1 MKLCGTC
8 KQYLTNE
15 KCEST
20 ADLDKSSECSICL
33 GVWSD
38 EFSSELT
45 KALQDAIQPYG
56 DPSANKFSFQL
67 TPPIIIL
74 PGDLA
79 YRFHVASQ
87 TAAFKTSC
95 TTTAAVFGADLK
107 EYAKKILAQQL
118 RELEGQ
124 DIVDEYPSYV
134 KEEEQGHLA
143 VQIFLNPVESIPR
156 PLHALPVQIGD
167 KKRRR
172 RDFEGQGG
180 HPISNLSKSLQE
192 KGVCLWPM
200 NKVLEE
206 KMPES
211 KESDE
216 STLLSDIAIPT
227 KAFDFHIALWRRPF
241 YVKGCYT
248 KTRRDVSQSPM
259 IVVDQGNRHRI
270 GETSVEEQILPIISR
285 RSGGISTLNND
296 PTDERVVFGM
306 AKFHASGR
314 EDIDVRMLLPDP
326 ETLPDNVGHITG
338 RPFVCEIIDAL
349 RLPPAQ
355 AMSEMVHEINHTTT
369 EDTTAEPRSY
379 GRNPMG
385 VAISSDF
392 NFTPS
397 SSFGSLQAETE
408 HKVKYYGC
416 LCWSEDP
423 LPDSDDELN
432 ARMGKFPLEIQQ
444 PTPIRV
450 LHRRPNMIRIRHVLT
465 SKARRIDDHYFR
477 LHISTDAGTYVKE
490 YVRGDLGRTVP
501 NVSTLL
507 GCKSDILELDCEGI
521 QAS

>member
-1 MKLCGTC
+1 MKLCGKC
-8 KQYLTNE
+8 KRYLTNQ
-15 KCEST
+15 KGQST
-20 ADLDKSSECSICL
+20 ADLDTSAECSVCL

-38 EFSSELT
+38 EFSSQLT
-45 KALQDAIQPYG
+45 KALHDAIGPYG
-56 DPSANKFSFQL
+56 DFSENKFSFQV
-67 TPPIIIL
+67 TPPTIIL
-74 PGDLA
+74 PADLA
-79 YRFHVASQ
+79 YRFHVASK
-87 TAAFKTSC
+87 TAEFKTTCSAS
-95 TTTAAVFGADLK
+95 AAGFGQDLK
-107 EYAKKILAQQL
+107 EYAKKLLAQRL
-118 RELEGQ
+118 KELEGP
-124 DIVDEYPSYV
+124 DVVNEYPSYV

-143 VQIFLNPVESIPR
+143 VQIFVTTVDSIPR
-156 PLHALPVQIGD
+156 PLHALPLQTGD

-180 HPISNLSKSLQE
+180 HPVSNLSKSMQD
-192 KGVCLWPM
+192 KGIFLWPM
-200 NKVLEE
+200 NKAFQE
-206 KMPES
+206 KMPEP

-216 STLLSDIAIPT
+216 STLLSETTIPT
-227 KAFDFHIALWRRPF
+227 KSFNFHVALWRRPF
-241 YVKGCYT
+241 YMKGCYT

-259 IVVDQGNRHRI
+259 IVVDEGKKRTV
-270 GETSVEEQILPIISR
+270 GVTSVEEQILPIISR
-285 RSGGISTLNND
+285 TSGGISTVNND
-296 PTDERVVFGM
+296 PTDERVLFGM

-326 ETLPDNVGHITG
+326 ETLPDNAGHITG

-349 RLPPAQ
+349 RLPPVQ
-355 AMSEMVHEINHTTT
+355 AIGEMVHEINHTST
-369 EDTTAEPRSY
+369 EDSTAEPRSY

-416 LCWSEDP
+416 LCWSEDL
-423 LPDSDDELN
+423 LPESDELN
-432 ARMGKFPLEIQQ
+432 ARLGTFPLEIQQ

-465 SKARRIDDHYFR
+465 SKARRIDDHYFH

-501 NVSTLL
+501 SVSTLL
-507 GCKSDILELDCEGI
+507 GCKTDILKLDCEGI
-521 QAS
+521 QGGS

>member
-1 MKLCGTC
+1 MKLCGKC
-8 KQYLTNE
+8 KGYLTNE
-15 KCEST
+15 KGQST
-20 ADLDKSSECSICL
+20 GDLDTSSECSVCL

-45 KALQDAIQPYG
+45 NALRDAIRPYG
-56 DPSANKFSFQL
+56 DPGANKFSFKM
-67 TPPIIIL
+67 TPPIMIL
-74 PGDLA
+74 PADLA
-79 YRFHVASQ
+79 YRFHVASK
-87 TAAFKTSC
+87 TAAFKPSC
-95 TTTAAVFGADLK
+95 TTTPAVFGQDLK
-107 EYAKKILAQQL
+107 EYAKKVLAKRL
-118 RELEGQ
+118 RELEGR
-124 DIVDEYPSYV
+124 DIVEEYPPYV

-143 VQIFLNPVESIPR
+143 VYIFVTPVESIPR
-156 PLHALPVQIGD
+156 PLHALTGQIGD

-180 HPISNLSKSLQE
+180 HPIPNLSKSLQE
-192 KGVCLWPM
+192 KGICVWPM

-206 KMPES
+206 KMPEP

-216 STLLSDIAIPT
+216 STLLSEITIPSKT
-227 KAFDFHIALWRRPF
+227 FNFHVAVWRRPF

-259 IVVDQGNRHRI
+259 IVVDQGKRRKI
-270 GETSVEEQILPIISR
+270 GETSVEEQILPIISLKC
-285 RSGGISTLNND
+285 GGISTLNND
-296 PTDERVVFGM
+296 PTDDRVVFGM

-326 ETLPDNVGHITG
+326 DTLPDNVGHITG

-355 AMSEMVHEINHTTT
+355 AISEMVHEINHTNT

-379 GRNPMG
+379 GRNPLG
-385 VAISSDF
+385 VSISSDF

-423 LPDSDDELN
+423 LPDSDELN
-432 ARMGKFPLEIQQ
+432 ARLGKFPLEIQQ

-450 LHRRPNMIRIRHVLT
+450 LHRRPNMVRIRHVLT

-507 GCKSDILELDCEGI
+507 GCKTDILELDCEGI